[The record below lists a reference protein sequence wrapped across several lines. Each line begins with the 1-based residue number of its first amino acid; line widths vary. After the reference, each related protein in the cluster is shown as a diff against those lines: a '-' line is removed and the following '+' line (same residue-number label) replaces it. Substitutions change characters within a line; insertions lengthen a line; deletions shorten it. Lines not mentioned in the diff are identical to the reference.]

1 MVRNALI
8 LGLVGG
14 LLGVPCTANELPVAE
29 TLRARWADAYNSGD
43 IEALSAMYAAD
54 ARLQQGYC
62 PVVAGRDAIK
72 AFWLGDMGDGSAT
85 THLRVDD
92 AFRATDVVYVS
103 GTYAVE
109 FTVPAEGQDAEGE
122 RSHMAGTYLQIW
134 QHDGASGWTIRR
146 ETWTNLACA
155 EIRVR
160 PGEEGAATAA
170 VGAEI

>member
-1 MVRNALI
+1 MIRNALV

-14 LLGVPCTANELPVAE
+14 VLGFSSAADELPVAE
-29 TLRARWADAYNSGD
+29 TLRARWAAAYNTGD

-62 PVVAGRDAIK
+62 PVVAGRDAIR

-92 AFRATDVVYVS
+92 SFRATDVVYLS

-109 FTVPAEGQDAEGE
+109 FTVAAEGQDAAEAQ
-122 RSHMAGTYLQIW
+122 RSQIAGTYLQIW
-134 QHDGASGWTIRR
+134 QHDEAAGWTILR

-160 PGEEGAATAA
+160 PDGEGAAA
-170 VGAEI
+170 GAEA